1 MSHTL
6 TSHYSS
12 TLRLG
17 IPIAIGQL
25 GIIIQGFADTM
36 MVGQYA
42 TEALA
47 ASSFVNQLFNLV
59 TFLLIGYS
67 CGLTPLVS
75 GAYGRGDH
83 AEASKFFKNALGSNT
98 LFWAVLAAIMG
109 TLYFFLDHLG
119 QDPTLLPLMRPYYL
133 IIFSSVPF
141 VMLFN
146 VFRQFTDGTNDTAVA
161 MWSLVASNALNILG
175 NYLLIFGVAGFPELG
190 LMGAGISTL
199 FSRIFMVVMLGAFIL
214 FNRRYAIYREGFRK
228 ARLCWDEMKRVHRM
242 SLPVAMQLGIETGC
256 FTFSCIMAGWIGKV
270 EMASFQVLMTIGSL
284 GFLFYYSFGA
294 GMSIRMGTFAGTKD
308 WAQAHLA
315 MKAGIHILLVLATLI
330 SIVFFWF
337 REQLVSAFSSDP
349 AVYAVS
355 MSLIAPLIVYQFTDA
370 LQIGLANALRGVSQ
384 VVAMMRASIVSY
396 LIIGLPVSYLLG
408 FPLEWGVVGIFY
420 AFSISLGTASAIYYV
435 YYRRFMRP
443 LLAE

>member
-384 VVAMMRASIVSY
+384 VVAMMRASIASY

>member
-199 FSRIFMVVMLGAFIL
+199 FSRMFMVVMLGAFIL

-337 REQLVSAFSSDP
+337 REQLVSSFSSDP

>member
-337 REQLVSAFSSDP
+337 REQLVSSFSSDP

>member
-199 FSRIFMVVMLGAFIL
+199 FSRMFMVVMLGAFIL